1 MVPGQ
6 KGTSGV
12 NINKRARRVM
22 VSADGTGLVSRAGT
36 LLLRELTVETGLAPE
51 WTEALL
57 EQTRPGKAQ
66 PCRCPGPLPAR
77 PPAGRGAAV
86 GRHRGDLR
94 HLPGRVLADLAVMI
108 ADGGDA
114 LTQLAVLRDQG
125 KLFGV
130 VASEP
135 TAWRVVERVDAVHL
149 DRLRAARAVARER
162 AWQPARARMWRPG

>member
-1 MVPGQ
+1 
-6 KGTSGV
+6 
-12 NINKRARRVM
+12 M

-77 PPAGRGAAV
+77 PPAGRRAAV

-94 HLPGRVLADLAVMI
+94 HLPGRELADLGAVI
-108 ADGGDA
+108 AGG
-114 LTQLAVLRDQG
+114 G
-125 KLFGV
+125 GGPN
-130 VASEP
+130 ASGGG
-135 TAWRVVERVDAVHL
+135 
-149 DRLRAARAVARER
+149 ARH
-162 AWQPARARMWRPG
+162 